1 MQTTKYLT
9 LDDIEIILHK
19 TFPNKDYLNNL
30 LREGLIQKFQEQAEE
45 AWLIVSS
52 EALEQ
57 ELDNGDYEL
66 GVESC
71 KFIALKFESL
81 KVEGLINDIDE
92 YYESN
97 YFTQHIE
104 EMKVDMRNKL
114 FNDWLA
120 DVTYEKIKSAVRDY
134 IKYGE

>member
-1 MQTTKYLT
+1 MVTKYLT

-19 TFPNKDYLNNL
+19 TFPNRDYLNNL

-81 KVEGLINDIDE
+81 KAEGLINTLDE

-120 DVTYEKIKSAVRDY
+120 DVTYEKIQNAVRDY
-134 IKYGE
+134 IQYGE

>member
-52 EALEQ
+52 GALEQ

-71 KFIALKFESL
+71 KFIAQKFESL
-81 KVEGLINDIDE
+81 KAEGLVNNLDE
-92 YYESN
+92 YYDSE
-97 YFTQHIE
+97 YFDLHIE
-104 EMKVDMRNKL
+104 EMKVDMRDKL

-120 DVTYEKIKSAVRDY
+120 DVTYEKIQSAVRDY